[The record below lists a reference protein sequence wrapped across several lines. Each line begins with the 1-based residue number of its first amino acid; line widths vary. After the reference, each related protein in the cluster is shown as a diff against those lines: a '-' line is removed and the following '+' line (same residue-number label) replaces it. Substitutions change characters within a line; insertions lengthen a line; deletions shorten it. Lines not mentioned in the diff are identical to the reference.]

1 MRRVQAIDAG
11 AACPSILGMS
21 LSQRASRHAPAL
33 LLWAGMA
40 ACAIGLVVHRMW
52 EALPFPRF
60 FEHVLLA
67 LLALAAAW
75 PMQRWLGW
83 QRATSLLAVWLV
95 TLAVFAGP
103 LPVVAVAAL
112 AATATGLGGL
122 IMRGPVALP
131 LGLAIIAGTLGW
143 LLPLQVHY
151 RAVYLACCVAV
162 IAWRRVAITE
172 AARIAW
178 RHFEDNARAAPRAS
192 TAALLLLGLASTG
205 AWLPTMQYDDVV
217 YHLGLPWQLQD
228 TARYAM
234 DPTLQV
240 WALAPWAGD
249 VLQAV
254 VQVLAGGEA
263 RGALNA
269 LWLAIAAGAAF
280 ALVAAMGGDATRRWW
295 AVALLGSLPLS
306 MALAGGMQTE
316 LPAMALL
323 PALAWLVLRDGDDG
337 APRGL
342 VAGALLFGALWGL
355 KTMHGAVALPLLVWA
370 AWRHRVHI
378 RWRWLPPAAGL
389 AFLVGGSSYTYAWA
403 IAGNPVL
410 PLLNGMFRS
419 SYFAATDFN
428 DGRWQG
434 GLDADVLWDIGFD
447 TERYFESFD
456 GGFGFVQI
464 ALAGAWLLALCDA
477 RTRGL
482 AIVSGLGLL
491 LPLLPLQ
498 YARYLQPAL
507 VLALPAL
514 VVAVPRLRGATA
526 AFWTLCVLNL
536 AFAANAH
543 WMLRTGA
550 LKRAIGA
557 GGGDTLLLER
567 YLPERVLAAQL
578 RDAEDASGIVLVMPG
593 SGVALAEL
601 GQRGRNMLWYS
612 PRWEAEAARADA
624 DASGAAWVRVLR
636 DNRIAHVVLKPARLS
651 PAQRAGLQRSD
662 AALAATAGDAQWW
675 RLPDDIAD
683 DGRP

>member
-1 MRRVQAIDAG
+1 MSHSPRV
-11 AACPSILGMS
+11 
-21 LSQRASRHAPAL
+21 SRHVPAL

-40 ACAIGLVVHRMW
+40 ACAISLVVHRMW

-75 PMQRWLGW
+75 PLQRWLGW
-83 QRATSLLAVWLV
+83 QRATALLAVWLV

-103 LPVVAVAAL
+103 LPVLAVAVL
-112 AATATGLGGL
+112 AASATGLGSL
-122 IMRGPVALP
+122 VMRGPIALP

-143 LLPLQVHY
+143 LLPLPLHY
-151 RAVYLACCVAV
+151 RALYLVGCIGL
-162 IAWRRVAITE
+162 IAWRRAAIAD

-178 RHFEDNARAAPRAS
+178 RQFEDAARAAPRAS

-217 YHLGLPWQLQD
+217 YHLGLPWQLQE

-234 DPTLQV
+234 DPSLQV

-254 VQVLAGGEA
+254 AQVLAGGEA

-269 LWLAIAAGAAF
+269 LWLAMSAGAVF
-280 ALVAAMGGDATRRWW
+280 ALAATVGGEVARRWW

-323 PALAWLVLRDGDDG
+323 PALAWLVLRHGEEG

-342 VAGALLFGALWGL
+342 VAGAILFGALCGL
-355 KTMHGAVALPLLVWA
+355 KTMHAAVAFPLLAWA
-370 AWRHRVHI
+370 AWRHRKRI
-378 RWRWLPPAAGL
+378 AWRWLPVAA
-389 AFLVGGSSYTYAWA
+389 AIAIAIGGSSYTYAWT
-403 IAGNPVL
+403 IAGNPLL
-410 PLLNGMFRS
+410 PLLNATFRS
-419 SYFAATDFN
+419 PYFAASDFS
-428 DGRWQG
+428 DTRWHG
-434 GLDADVLWDIGFD
+434 GLDADVLWDISFETG
-447 TERYFESFD
+447 TYFESFA
-456 GGFGFVQI
+456 GGFGFVLV
-464 ALAGAWLLALCDA
+464 ALAGAWLLALRDG

-482 AIVSGLGLL
+482 AVVAGLGLL

-514 VVAVPRLRGATA
+514 VVAYPRLRGATVA
-526 AFWTLCVLNL
+526 LWTLCVLNL
-536 AFAANAH
+536 AFAANAN

-550 LKRAIGA
+550 LKRTIGA
-557 GGGDTLLLER
+557 FGADTALLEH
-567 YLPERVLAAQL
+567 YVPERALAARL
-578 RDAEDASGIVLVMPG
+578 RDAEDAGGTVLVLPG
-593 SGVALAEL
+593 SGLALSEL

-612 PRWEAEAARADA
+612 PRWEAEGMRAEA
-624 DASGAAWVRVLR
+624 DASGQAWAKLLDANHIR
-636 DNRIAHVVLKPARLS
+636 HVILKPAALT
-651 PAQRAGLQRSD
+651 PAQRLGLQRSG
-662 AALAATAGDAQWW
+662 AVLAATAGDAQWW
-675 RLPDDIAD
+675 RIPDDIPD
-683 DGRP
+683 NGRP

>member
-11 AACPSILGMS
+11 SACPSIPGMS
-21 LSQRASRHAPAL
+21 FSQRVTRHAPAL

-40 ACAIGLVVHRMW
+40 ACAIGLVAHRLW

-75 PMQRWLGW
+75 PLQRLLGW
-83 QRATSLLAVWLV
+83 QRATALLAVWL
-95 TLAVFAGP
+95 LALVVFAGP
-103 LPVVAVAAL
+103 LPMLAVAVL
-112 AATATGLGGL
+112 ASAATGLGSL
-122 IMRGPVALP
+122 VMRGPIALP
-131 LGLAIIAGTLGW
+131 LGLAIIAGALGW

-151 RAVYLACCVAV
+151 RAVYLVCCIGV
-162 IAWRRVAITE
+162 IAWRRVAIAN

-178 RHFEDNARAAPRAS
+178 QQFEDNARTAPRAS

-234 DPTLQV
+234 DPSLQV
-240 WALAPWAGD
+240 WALAPWGGD
-249 VLQAV
+249 VLHGVA
-254 VQVLAGGEA
+254 QVLAGTEA

-269 LWLAIAAGAAF
+269 LWLCVAACGVF
-280 ALVAAMGGDATRRWW
+280 ALAALLGGDAIRRWW
-295 AVALLGSLPLS
+295 SVALLGSLPLS
-306 MALAGGMQTE
+306 MTLAGGMQTE

-323 PALAWLVLRDGDDG
+323 PALAWLVLRDGSNSVM
-337 APRGL
+337 RSL
-342 VAGALLFGALWGL
+342 FAGALLFGALCGL
-355 KTMHGAVALPLLVWA
+355 KTMHGAVALPLLAWA
-370 AWRHRVHI
+370 AWRHWAHLP
-378 RWRWLPPAAGL
+378 WRWLPLAAGL
-389 AFLVGGSSYTYAWA
+389 AIAVGGSSYTYAWT

-410 PLLNGMFRS
+410 PLFNGIFRS
-419 SYFAATDFN
+419 PYFVTTDFN

-434 GLDADVLWDIGFD
+434 GLDADVLWDISFD
-447 TERYFESFD
+447 TERYFEAFN
-456 GGFGFVQI
+456 GGFGFVLI
-464 ALAGAWLLALCDA
+464 ALAGAWLLALRDA

-482 AIVSGLGLL
+482 AMVAGIGLM

-514 VVAVPRLRGATA
+514 VVAYPRLRGATA

-536 AFAANAH
+536 AFAANAN

-557 GGGDTLLLER
+557 GGADTALLER
-567 YLPERVLAAQL
+567 YLPERVLAERL
-578 RDAEDASGIVLVMPG
+578 RDTHGIVLVMPG
-593 SGVALAEL
+593 SGLALAEL
-601 GQRGRNMLWYS
+601 GPRGRNMLWYS
-612 PRWEAEAARADA
+612 PRWEPEAARADA
-624 DASGAAWVRVLR
+624 DASGAAWQRLLH
-636 DNRIAHVVLKPARLS
+636 DDRIAHVVLKPARLTV
-651 PAQRAGLQRSD
+651 AQRAGLQRSG
-662 AALAATAGDAQWW
+662 AVLAASAGDAQWW
-675 RLPDDIAD
+675 RLPDNA
-683 DGRP
+683 PP